1 MSSRRRLEPAGWGN
15 ELGTLKEMPVI
26 KLDTQLLKD
35 WGQVWLGVVGTP
47 KKPKKKKDQPVP
59 KAKEA
64 NCFDKKQG
72 MDFGYVFDSAF
83 GAALAEM
90 LSNTV
95 EKPIDNSLLPP
106 KPDVV
111 EVGKTRIVGG
121 IRPQNYD
128 AAYRPDGPRVVYDS
142 KTLNDASSIRKNW
155 QNMIN
160 DLATEASTVHTRFPY
175 CIVCF
180 VIALPR
186 PALQHAQEQALIRT
200 LERLGSREDE
210 LDQHHLAEAIAL
222 VIWDPEDGSIDANS
236 PPLSSGLR
244 IETIHERIYSAYKDR
259 YRNLPPHEA
268 EEAADAETDD
278 ASDGT
283 GII

>member
-1 MSSRRRLEPAGWGN
+1 VATASPTRKSGESMGQ
-15 ELGTLKEMPVI
+15 LKNMPSI
-26 KLDTQLLKD
+26 ELDTEQLKA
-35 WGQVWLGVVGTP
+35 WGQIWLGVVGSP
-47 KKPKKKKDQPVP
+47 KKPKKKGDALEP
-59 KAKEA
+59 KAKAA

-72 MDFGYVFDSAF
+72 MDFGIVFDSAF
-83 GAALAEM
+83 GDALSKM

-95 EKPIDNSLLPP
+95 VKPIDNALLPP
-106 KPDVV
+106 AADVV

-180 VIALPR
+180 VVALPR
-186 PALQHAQEQALIRT
+186 PALQFAQEQALIRT

-210 LDQHHLAEAIAL
+210 LDQHHLAEAISL
-222 VIWDPEDGSIDANS
+222 VIWNPDDGSIDQMS
-236 PPLSSGLR
+236 PPAESGLR
-244 IETIHERIYSAYKDR
+244 IETMHERIFSAYTDR

-268 EEAADAETDD
+268 EEAAEIEPDD
-278 ASDGT
+278 NDDGT